1 MQRIKS
7 SQIMDENSMYKLRIA
22 DQLLL
27 EQLEAAGAVLI
38 QGPKWCGKTTT
49 AAQAAKSVL
58 YMDWPREL
66 EKNLFLAEENPEALL
81 EGDVPRLIDEWQ
93 LAPQLW
99 DAARFTVDRRGKPG
113 QFIFTGSAVP
123 ADKSKIHHTGTGRFA
138 WLTMRPMS
146 LWESGESNGKVS
158 LLRLFAG
165 QRDVAIAPDHSL
177 SDLSFMVCRG
187 GWPSSLNMKR
197 TAALRQAQNYVNAVC
212 ESDISRVDNTVR
224 DATFARRLLRS
235 YARHQ
240 GAQVPISTIYA
251 DLASSKE
258 GSMSEETISSYITAL
273 KKIFVVEDM
282 PAWSPNLRSKT
293 AIRTSETR
301 YFVDPSVATAALGMG
316 PKDLEN
322 DLNTFGLMFET
333 MAVRD
338 LRVYAEAL
346 DGDVFHY
353 RDKNGLEC
361 DAVIHLHNGSYGLVE
376 IKLGGS
382 KLEEEGAKILKEL
395 AGKIDTVR
403 MKEPSFLMVLTGL
416 GSYAYQRKDGV
427 MVVPIGCLKN

>member
-240 GAQVPISTIYA
+240 GAQVPISTIYT

-382 KLEEEGAKILKEL
+382 KLEEEGAKTLKEL
-395 AGKIDTVR
+395 AKKIDTVR

>member
-1 MQRIKS
+1 
-7 SQIMDENSMYKLRIA
+7 MDENSIYKSRIA
-22 DQLLL
+22 DRLLL
-27 EQLEAAGAVLI
+27 EQMEAAGAVLI

-81 EGDVPRLIDEWQ
+81 EGEVPRLIDEWQ

-197 TAALRQAQNYVNAVC
+197 QAALRQAQNYVNAVC
-212 ESDISRVDNTVR
+212 ESDISRVDNVVR

-235 YARHQ
+235 YARNQ
-240 GAQVPISTIYA
+240 GGQVPISTIYA

-258 GSMSEETISSYITAL
+258 GSLSEETISSYITAL

-293 AIRTSETR
+293 AIRTSDTR
-301 YFVDPSVATAALGMG
+301 YFVDSSVATAALGMG

-382 KLEEEGAKILKEL
+382 KLEEEGAKTLKEL
-395 AGKIDTVR
+395 AKKIDIVR

>member
-1 MQRIKS
+1 
-7 SQIMDENSMYKLRIA
+7 MDENSMYKLRIS

-49 AAQAAKSVL
+49 AAQAAKSIL

-66 EKNLFLAEENPEALL
+66 ERNLFLAEENPEALL
-81 EGDVPRLIDEWQ
+81 EGEVPRLIDEWQ

-99 DAARFTVDRRGKPG
+99 NAARFTVDRRGKPG

-197 TAALRQAQNYVNAVC
+197 AAALRQAQNYVNAVC

-240 GAQVPISTIYA
+240 GGQAPISTIHA

-258 GSMSEETISSYITAL
+258 GSMSEETISAYITAL

-293 AIRTSETR
+293 AIRTSDTR
-301 YFVDPSVATAALGMG
+301 YFVDPSVATAALGIG

-361 DAVIHLHNGSYGLVE
+361 DAVVHLHNGSYGLVE

-382 KLEEEGAKILKEL
+382 KLEEEGAKTLKEL
-395 AGKIDTVR
+395 ANKIDTTR
-403 MKEPSFLMVLTGL
+403 MNEPSFLMVLTGL

>member
-382 KLEEEGAKILKEL
+382 KLEEEGAKTLKEL